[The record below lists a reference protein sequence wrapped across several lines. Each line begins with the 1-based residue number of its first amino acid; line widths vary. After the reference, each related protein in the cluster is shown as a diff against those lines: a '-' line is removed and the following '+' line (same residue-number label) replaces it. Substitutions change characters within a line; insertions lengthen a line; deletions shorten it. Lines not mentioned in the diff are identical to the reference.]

1 MIAIAP
7 LILAFLFAC
16 ASLFVRR
23 IEDTRNAR
31 RHATYWVVGGFLLGA
46 VAAAVDTF
54 TPIHDVELFGIGMH
68 LLPDGLLKLFPV
80 VTCLVSWVAIAM
92 SPAGSHPPRT
102 QARILLLLAQS
113 LGFLIAPEPFLIA
126 GLWAT
131 SALTAWL
138 ELRQSSNGPRVDRLF
153 AIYHLPSVILFS
165 LGAFLLSRDHSYYGI
180 ISLLIGIAIRQASL
194 PVHSWFPAFVDRA
207 PLGLVVAFVSPQV
220 EVIAQL
226 EFLSG
231 GLPANLVGIV
241 ATLGVVTAIGAAIL
255 GVAQQNARRATAY
268 LIMSQTGLVAFGLEN
283 HTSLALTGALLTWQV
298 LSLAT
303 AGFTMTLAAL
313 ESRHGS
319 LDLRVPHGNFERTPR
334 LAIAFLLLGFSMI
347 GFPTTLGFVAE
358 DLLVQGSV
366 NEFPSLGL
374 CLIIATAFNGLTVM
388 RSFFSLFCGTRS
400 HMGESDLTRRETL
413 ALSLV
418 IATLLLGGMIPGPVV
433 AIDAEEAHTDA
444 AIELPHR

>member
-7 LILAFLFAC
+7 LALALLFAI
-16 ASLFVRR
+16 ASLLVRR
-23 IEDTRNAR
+23 IKDPRKAR
-31 RHATYWVVGGFLLGA
+31 RHATFWVVGGFLLGA

-54 TPIHDVELFGIGMH
+54 TTVHDIELFGTGMH

-92 SPAGSHPPRT
+92 SPAGSHPART
-102 QARILLLLAQS
+102 QARILSLLAQS
-113 LGFLIAPEPFLIA
+113 LGFLVTPEPILIA

-131 SALTAWL
+131 SALTTWL
-138 ELRQSSNGPRVDRLF
+138 ELRQVANGLRVDRLF

-165 LGAFLLSRDHSYYGI
+165 LGAFLITRDISYYGV

-207 PLGLVVAFVSPQV
+207 PLGLVVLFVSPQV

-231 GLPANLVGIV
+231 GLPADLVGIV
-241 ATLGVVTAIGAAIL
+241 ATLGVVTAIGAAVL
-255 GVAQQNARRATAY
+255 GVAQQNARRAAAY
-268 LIMSQTGLVAFGLEN
+268 LIMSQMGLVAFGLEN

-303 AGFTMTLAAL
+303 AGYTMALAAL

-319 LDLRVPHGNFERTPR
+319 LDLRVPHGNFENTPR
-334 LAIAFLLLGFSMI
+334 LAIAFLILGFSMI

-388 RSFFSLFCGTRS
+388 RSFFSLFCGARR

-418 IATLLLGGMIPGPVV
+418 IATLILGGMIPGPVV
-433 AIDAEEAHTDA
+433 AIDAEEAHTETA
-444 AIELPHR
+444 LPLPHR